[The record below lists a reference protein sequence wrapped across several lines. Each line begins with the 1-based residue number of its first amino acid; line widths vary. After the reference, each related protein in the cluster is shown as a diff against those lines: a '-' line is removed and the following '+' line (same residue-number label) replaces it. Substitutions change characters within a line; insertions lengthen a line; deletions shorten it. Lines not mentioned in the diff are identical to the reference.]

1 MVSEGNSGTA
11 CDVASN
17 VFNSE
22 LGSNYLAHYG
32 LDGPL
37 AEYQPPPSEYGNDVP
52 DEPSEV
58 LIYIIRFIVKN
69 SSNPDK
75 DKDKRNHKYLYV
87 SPMHNKQG
95 TSALWDE
102 HWDEEEK
109 SNRRKATK
117 EKCNDTTTL
126 LSRGSVFGLSDL

>member
-37 AEYQPPPSEYGNDVP
+37 AEYQPPPSDYGNDAP
-52 DEPSEV
+52 EEPSEV
-58 LIYIIRFIVKN
+58 DNIFTSLSTEQILDKN
-69 SSNPDK
+69 T
-75 DKDKRNHKYLYV
+75 
-87 SPMHNKQG
+87 QQIQ
-95 TSALWDE
+95 
-102 HWDEEEK
+102 
-109 SNRRKATK
+109 
-117 EKCNDTTTL
+117 
-126 LSRGSVFGLSDL
+126 